1 MDFDSL
7 LSKYKAKACVVS
19 IDFYEDETYGN
30 IRILDGNKAHY
41 DDMAAIG
48 HPFVPN
54 SPYEAYFPKNRNFED
69 YCFRCTR
76 SGRPQHAYVELYTM
90 GLWLNMF
97 LIPIESDK
105 PNTGY
110 CIYVYDVSPKVD
122 SDAMVDLSGDVA
134 SEVLKACVK
143 LRSSNDI

>member
-30 IRILDGNKAHY
+30 IRILEGNKAHY

-54 SPYEAYFPKNRNFED
+54 SPYEACFPQNRNFED
-69 YCFRCTR
+69 YSLFNR
-76 SGRPQHAYVELYTM
+76 SMPRRKRHPQ
-90 GLWLNMF
+90 G
-97 LIPIESDK
+97 
-105 PNTGY
+105 
-110 CIYVYDVSPKVD
+110 
-122 SDAMVDLSGDVA
+122 DAHCRRTHVCRQERV
-134 SEVLKACVK
+134 
-143 LRSSNDI
+143 LRSAPRGKIQVAFLQAREMPD

>member
-30 IRILDGNKAHY
+30 IRILEGNKAHY

-54 SPYEAYFPKNRNFED
+54 TPYEACFPKNRNFEGEK
-69 YCFRCTR
+69 TT
-76 SGRPQHAYVELYTM
+76 S
-90 GLWLNMF
+90 
-97 LIPIESDK
+97 
-105 PNTGY
+105 
-110 CIYVYDVSPKVD
+110 KVT
-122 SDAMVDLSGDVA
+122 
-134 SEVLKACVK
+134 VLATK
-143 LRSSNDI
+143 